1 MAIKKKASKKPPPE
15 PEVSKLLSRG
25 MRSFLDELPKKYF
38 LHQKK
43 KEEKEKIEKAVEAA
57 ELTLKTLQENLKMT
71 MSEISSAR
79 QNLEGCFV
87 INKKIE
93 HPPFILLSP
102 KIKGREIL
110 LCVRNVSFGVYYPTE
125 KSRKLRV
132 WIQITFS
139 SRKASLQIYAKI
151 EKGSLFPFFNQKKR
165 TITTKQFIA
174 KMDYPKGPILGLS
187 DYQIKTP
194 KGMTKILFKEILCL
208 KELEIALKEIKTYR
222 H

>member
-25 MRSFLDELPKKYF
+25 MRSFLDELPEKYF

-57 ELTLKTLQENLKMT
+57 ELALKTLKEGLNMT
-71 MSEISSAR
+71 VAEISSAR
-79 QNLEGCFV
+79 EDLQKSFV
-87 INKKIE
+87 INNKKK
-93 HPPFILLSP
+93 HPLFMLSAS
-102 KIKGREIL
+102 KIKEDIPMHIK
-110 LCVRNVSFGVYYPTE
+110 NVSFGVYYPTE

-139 SRKASLQIYAKI
+139 SRKGSLEIYARI
-151 EKGSLFPFFNQKKR
+151 ENGTLFPFFNQKKR
-165 TITTKQFIA
+165 TITTKRFIA
-174 KMDYPKGPILGLS
+174 KMDYTKGPILGLS